1 VSNEK
6 IIKSFNVKKELNP
19 KFWNDNKK
27 LNPEVRERLLEIAEE
42 FIGFLKVPVVVDDIL
57 FIGSLTNYGW
67 SDYSD
72 IDLHISLDFN
82 QFPKDNL
89 NLYEE
94 LFNVKKVIF
103 NSNHDITIFGYDVEL
118 YVEDSNKGSYSNGV
132 YSVLH
137 DKWKIEPKKEN
148 VSIDKEVLR
157 KKVKNWTSKIDT
169 IIDNSDVENYE
180 ESIELLDKLK
190 DKLGEYRTSGL
201 KNKGEFSY
209 ENLVYKYLRR
219 SGHLDKLRNFKNEIL
234 DKQLSLFEQMYKLS
248 KK

>member
-1 VSNEK
+1 MSNEK

-67 SDYSD
+67 SEYSD

>member
-27 LNPEVRERLLEIAEE
+27 LNPEVRERLLEISEE

-148 VSIDKEVLR
+148 VSIDKEVLS

-169 IIDNSDVENYE
+169 IIDNSDVENYD
-180 ESIELLDKLK
+180 ESIELLDKIK

-219 SGHLDKLRNFKNEIL
+219 SGHLDKLRNFKNELL
-234 DKQLSLFEQMYKLS
+234 DKQLSLFEQMYKLI

>member
-1 VSNEK
+1 MSNEK

-137 DKWKIEPKKEN
+137 DKCKIEPKKEN

-190 DKLGEYRTSGL
+190 DTLGEYRTSGL

>member
-1 VSNEK
+1 MSNEK

-27 LNPEVRERLLEIAEE
+27 LNSEVRERLLEIAEE

>member
-1 VSNEK
+1 MSNEK
-6 IIKSFNVKKELNP
+6 IIKSFNVKKELNS

>member
-1 VSNEK
+1 MSNEK

-89 NLYEE
+89 NLY
-94 LFNVKKVIF
+94 LKF
-103 NSNHDITIFGYDVEL
+103 H
-118 YVEDSNKGSYSNGV
+118 
-132 YSVLH
+132 
-137 DKWKIEPKKEN
+137 
-148 VSIDKEVLR
+148 R
-157 KKVKNWTSKIDT
+157 
-169 IIDNSDVENYE
+169 NYQ
-180 ESIELLDKLK
+180 SL
-190 DKLGEYRTSGL
+190 
-201 KNKGEFSY
+201 
-209 ENLVYKYLRR
+209 
-219 SGHLDKLRNFKNEIL
+219 IL
-234 DKQLSLFEQMYKLS
+234 QFEQ
-248 KK
+248 

>member
-1 VSNEK
+1 MSNEK

-157 KKVKNWTSKIDT
+157 KIDT

>member
-1 VSNEK
+1 MSNEK

-82 QFPKDNL
+82 QFPKDNI

>member
-1 VSNEK
+1 MSNEK

-27 LNPEVRERLLEIAEE
+27 LNPKVRERLLEIAEE

-137 DKWKIEPKKEN
+137 DKWNIEPKKEN

-180 ESIELLDKLK
+180 ESIEMLDKLK
-190 DKLGEYRTSGL
+190 DKLGDYRTSGL

-234 DKQLSLFEQMYKLS
+234 DKQLSLFEQMYKLI

>member
-1 VSNEK
+1 MSNEK

-27 LNPEVRERLLEIAEE
+27 LNPEVRERLLEISEE

-148 VSIDKEVLR
+148 VSIDKEVLS

-169 IIDNSDVENYE
+169 IIDNSDVENYD
-180 ESIELLDKLK
+180 ESIELLDKIK

-219 SGHLDKLRNFKNEIL
+219 SGHLDKLRNFKNELL
-234 DKQLSLFEQMYKLS
+234 DKQLSLFEQMYKLI

>member
-1 VSNEK
+1 MSNEK

-118 YVEDSNKGSYSNGV
+118 YVEESNKGSYSNGV

>member
-1 VSNEK
+1 MSNEK

>member
-1 VSNEK
+1 MSNEK

-27 LNPEVRERLLEIAEE
+27 LNPEVRDRLLEIAEE